1 MQRLELILAVVVAA
15 ALFLAALLAP
25 FFAVHPP
32 SLQYRQAANLPPVT
46 LRLDGGWHPV
56 LVSGAGSRI
65 EIAFWVRG
73 FPYQWLGL
81 SWDRHLLGSQD
92 AKYPLFLLGT
102 DALGRDLWSRVI
114 YALRFSLAAGLTG
127 ALLALAA
134 GLPAGCWAG
143 YRGGWVDAAMMR
155 LCDLMLA
162 LPGLFLVLGLRA
174 VFPLRM
180 DSWTVF
186 WLVVTVFVL
195 IGWASVT
202 RVVRGQVAAL
212 KEMPHVAA
220 VRMMGASHT
229 RILLRH
235 ILPFLRGYLGVQFLV
250 FLPLFMLGEITM
262 SFLGVGVQEPEVSLG
277 TMLGG
282 ASSLATI
289 SLYPWQLAVPAAA
302 VLLPALAL
310 NLLGEH
316 FKKADADLPSR
327 WW

>member
-1 MQRLELILAVVVAA
+1 MQRLELILALAVVAVLLVA
-15 ALFLAALLAP
+15 AVMAP
-25 FFAVHPP
+25 FLAVHPP
-32 SLQYRQAANLPPVT
+32 ALQYRQAANLPPVT
-46 LRLDGGWHPV
+46 LRMDAGWHPV
-56 LVSGAGSRI
+56 LVSGTGSPI
-65 EIAFWVRG
+65 EVSFWVPG
-73 FPYQWLGL
+73 FPYRWLGL
-81 SWDRHLLGSQD
+81 SWNRHLLGSQD
-92 AKYPLFLLGT
+92 PEAPLFLLGT
-102 DALGRDLWSRVI
+102 DALGRDLWSRML
-114 YALRFSLAAGLTG
+114 YALRFSLAAGLAG

-143 YRGGWVDAAMMR
+143 YRGGWVDTVMMR

-202 RVVRGQVAAL
+202 RVVRGQVTAL

-220 VRMMGASHT
+220 VRIMGASHT
-229 RILLRH
+229 RVLLRH

-277 TMLGG
+277 TMLGA

-302 VLLPALAL
+302 ILLPALAL

-316 FKKADADLPSR
+316 LKKADADLPSR